1 VVRRRRHIE
10 FSGVDRDV
18 PRAGS
23 YVVHE
28 EFGIELIGRGVGGR
42 EEGEVSVAEAVG
54 AKELLG
60 EAGLLLVEVRLVIVI
75 GGGVVARVEA
85 FVAELLV
92 AVVVAACV
100 GVA

>member
-28 EFGIELIGRGVGGR
+28 EFGIKLIGGGVGGR

-60 EAGLLLVEVRLVIVI
+60 EAGLLVEVRLVIVI
-75 GGGVVARVEA
+75 GGSVVARVEA
-85 FVAELLV
+85 FAAELLV
-92 AVVVAACV
+92 AVVVAACI

>member
-28 EFGIELIGRGVGGR
+28 EFGIELIGGGVGGR

-60 EAGLLLVEVRLVIVI
+60 EAGLLVEVRLVIVI
-75 GGGVVARVEA
+75 GGSVVARVEA
-85 FVAELLV
+85 LAAELLV
-92 AVVVAACV
+92 AVVVAACI